1 MTEENQKRRQ
11 FLVDIEG
18 IVRETLASQPME
30 DDPVRCGM
38 TLDRGLVRVEEV
50 VRKYKA
56 EWPEHWQ
63 KDRPSVASRCTPSQ
77 TTSGTADRPS
87 VAPRCTPSW
96 MMSGRHG

>member
-1 MTEENQKRRQ
+1 MTEENRKRRQ
-11 FLVDIEG
+11 LLLDIEG

-56 EWPEHWQ
+56 KWPEHW
-63 KDRPSVASRCTPSQ
+63 KT
-77 TTSGTADRPS
+77 
-87 VAPRCTPSW
+87 
-96 MMSGRHG
+96 SGRHG